1 VKIARVAITG
11 ASGFLGSSLAARL
24 QAEGATVLRL
34 TRGRSSAPNSI
45 AWDPSAGQLDA
56 AKLQGVDA
64 IINLAGER
72 IDQRW
77 TATRKREIRD
87 SRVDGTRLIANAI
100 SKLRPRPM
108 VLANGSAMG
117 YYGDR
122 GDEQLDE
129 TSWQGS
135 GFLAEVVSEWERAT
149 DPARDAGIRVVN
161 LRTGLVLDK
170 SGGALAR
177 MLLPFRL
184 GAGGRLGSGAQWM
197 SWIALD
203 DWVGAVIHLLQSDTA
218 VGPTNLVAPNP
229 VRNATFTRTLARLLH
244 RPSFLPVPTLALALI
259 FGEMARE
266 TLLGSQRVKPKRL
279 VEGGYGFAYPE
290 LEGALKRALRTAD

>member
-1 VKIARVAITG
+1 MKVVIAGGT
-11 ASGFLGSSLAARL
+11 GFLGSALAASLRL
-24 QAEGATVLRL
+24 DGHHVLVMTRHPKAHDEVPWTDPTVLD
-34 TRGRSSAPNSI
+34 GA
-45 AWDPSAGQLDA
+45 DA
-56 AKLQGVDA
+56 VV
-64 IINLAGER
+64 NLAGEP

-77 TATRKREIRD
+77 TAARRRQIRD
-87 SRVDGTRLIANAI
+87 SRVEGTTLIANAI
-100 SKLRPRPM
+100 AKLRPRPL

-122 GDEQLDE
+122 GDELLDE
-129 TSWQGS
+129 ASWQGS
-135 GFLAEVVSEWERAT
+135 GFLAEVTAEWERAS
-149 DPARDAGIRVVN
+149 DPARDAGIRVIN

-184 GAGGRLGSGAQWM
+184 GVGGRLGSGAQWM

-203 DWVGAVIHLLQSDTA
+203 DWVGAVLNLLQTDTA

-229 VRNATFTRTLARLLH
+229 VRNAEFTSTLARVLK
-244 RPSFLPVPTLALALI
+244 RPSFAAVPAFALGLI

-266 TLLGSQRVKPKRL
+266 TLLASQRVKPKRL
-279 VEGGYGFAYPE
+279 TEGGYVFEYPQ
-290 LEGALKRALRTAD
+290 LEGALRRALK

>member
-1 VKIARVAITG
+1 VRIARVAITG
-11 ASGFLGSSLAARL
+11 ASGFLGSSLAARM

-34 TRGRSSAPNSI
+34 TRGRSSASNTI
-45 AWDPSAGQLDA
+45 AWDPSSGHLDT
-56 AKLQGVDA
+56 AKLEGVDA
-64 IINLAGER
+64 VVNLAGEP

-77 TATRKREIRD
+77 TAARKRQIRD
-87 SRVDGTRLIANAI
+87 SRIEGTRLIANAI
-100 SKLRPRPM
+100 GKLRPRPV

-122 GDEQLDE
+122 GDELLDE
-129 TSWQGS
+129 ASWPGS
-135 GFLAEVVSEWERAT
+135 GFLAEVTAEWERAS
-149 DPARDAGIRVVN
+149 DSARDAGIRVVN

-184 GAGGRLGSGAQWM
+184 GIGGRLGSGAQWM

-203 DWVGAVIHLLQSDTA
+203 DWVGAVIYLLQSDTA
-218 VGPTNLVAPNP
+218 TGPTNLVAPNP
-229 VRNATFTRTLARLLH
+229 VRNAEFTTTLARVLK
-244 RPSFLPVPTLALALI
+244 RPSFAALPTFALDLI

-266 TLLGSQRVKPKRL
+266 TLLASQRVKPKRL
-279 VEGGYGFAYPE
+279 MEAGYGFEYPE
-290 LEGALKRALRTAD
+290 LEGALRRALK